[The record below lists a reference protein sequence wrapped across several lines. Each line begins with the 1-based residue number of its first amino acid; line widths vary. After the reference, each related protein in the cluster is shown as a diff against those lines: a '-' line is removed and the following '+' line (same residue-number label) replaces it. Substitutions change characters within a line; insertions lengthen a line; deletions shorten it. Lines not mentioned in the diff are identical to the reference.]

1 MKFQKIVFNE
11 KTALHIAVQNNNKK
25 IIQLLLGFNGIDLN
39 GRDGIIYFFI
49 KMMIIIN
56 NL

>member
-25 IIQLLLGFNGIDLN
+25 IIQLLLGFDGIDLN
-39 GRDGIIYFFI
+39 GRDEILFFH
-49 KMMIIIN
+49 
-56 NL
+56 

>member
-1 MKFQKIVFNE
+1 MKFQKIIFNE